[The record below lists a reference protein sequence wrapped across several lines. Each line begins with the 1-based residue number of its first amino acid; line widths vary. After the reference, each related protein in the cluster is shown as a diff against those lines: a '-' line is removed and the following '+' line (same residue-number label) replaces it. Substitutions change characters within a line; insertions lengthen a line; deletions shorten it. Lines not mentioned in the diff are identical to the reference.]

1 MKQVE
6 NIFEWTGCPIISK
19 SCNRYTINVVNQNI
33 LQIISIYIYI
43 LFNSLYIYYANK
55 FFPSSFFFKFK
66 ILSDTRLPKI
76 VSIGYQFFSES
87 NFPPTILIE
96 RSSPSKLKFPAS
108 NLCTFAFS
116 TFSPFSLASTPDFL
130 IYNTKNKRISHP
142 LKTSHRTLFIT

>member
-19 SCNRYTINVVNQNI
+19 SCNTINVVNQNT

-55 FFPSSFFFKFK
+55 FFPPSFFFKFK